1 MNLRS
6 IIGFALGPIASA
18 AFGLI
23 TVPIVAWIF
32 SAEDVGRL
40 NILQVTVS
48 FFLLLLVLGLDQ
60 AYVREFHESTD
71 RMLLL
76 KACFIP
82 GFILLVLVCVLTAV
96 FGEKLSGI
104 LYGTANP
111 VYLWF
116 TLASVAVA
124 FLSRFLSLILRMQER
139 GLAFSISQAIPK
151 LLMLL
156 ILCLIYIANLPHNFF
171 ALLVTFFISNSIA
184 TVVYLRNTQNQ
195 WRPAIETQLDIK
207 QVRSLLNFGTPLI
220 FSGLAYWGLAAT
232 SSIVLRSLSSF
243 SELGIYSITTSIAG
257 VATIFQ
263 SIFSVVWAPI
273 VYKWAA
279 EGDDFTRIDHVARHA
294 LAVVCTIFLACG
306 IFSWISDYILPAQ
319 YAIVKYLVL
328 CAVVQP
334 LLYTLSEI
342 TCVGIGISR
351 RTVLTI
357 WVTVAALCTN
367 VLLSL
372 WLVPVHGAAGAIMA
386 NAVAYLVFFIART
399 EASAFAW
406 RRFPRGRLY
415 VFTGLSVTF
424 AVATAALA
432 PTWSFHYSLMW
443 LALTPVVVWYFR
455 LELKE
460 LLAAGYKVWNHRES
474 I

>member
-1 MNLRS
+1 M
-6 IIGFALGPIASA
+6 
-18 AFGLI
+18 
-23 TVPIVAWIF
+23 
-32 SAEDVGRL
+32 
-40 NILQVTVS
+40 
-48 FFLLLLVLGLDQ
+48 
-60 AYVREFHESTD
+60 
-71 RMLLL
+71 
-76 KACFIP
+76 
-82 GFILLVLVCVLTAV
+82 LTAV
-96 FGEKLSGI
+96 FGAKLSGI
-104 LYGTANP
+104 LYGTAYP

-124 FLSRFLSLILRMQER
+124 FVSRFLSLILRMQER

-151 LLMLL
+151 LSMLL
-156 ILCLIYIANLPHNFF
+156 ILGFIYITNLPHNFF
-171 ALLVTFFISNSIA
+171 ALFVAFFISNSIA
-184 TVVYLRNTQNQ
+184 TVIYLRNTQNQ

-273 VYKWAA
+273 VYKWVA
-279 EGDDFTRIDHVARHA
+279 EGDDLTRIDRVARHA
-294 LAVVCTIFLACG
+294 LAVVCAIFLACG
-306 IFSWISDYILPAQ
+306 IFSWIFDHFPAQ

-342 TCVGIGISR
+342 TCVGIGTSR

-357 WVTVAALCTN
+357 WVTVAHLHQCVAGI
-367 VLLSL
+367 
-372 WLVPVHGAAGAIMA
+372 WLVPSHGAAGAIMA

-399 EASAFAW
+399 EASAFVW
-406 RRFPRGRLY
+406 RRFPRGLY
-415 VFTGLSVTF
+415 VFTSLPVTC

-432 PTWSFHYSLMW
+432 PTWPFHYALMW
-443 LALTPVVVWYFR
+443 LALTPVVGWCFR
-455 LELKE
+455 LELTE
-460 LLAAGYKVWNHRES
+460 LLATAYRAWNHRE
-474 I
+474 II